1 MLTPHAFQIVRKQ
14 IELSGKIAISEECY
28 DYGVVTLQTSSG
40 VTHVT
45 STSCTCQFSTM
56 NQLPCRHIFALR
68 TRQDLNLY
76 FEDAVSSRWCLD
88 YYHHHA
94 SLVDDIDTDYQGAT
108 VYVQPRQVVMTQSQK
123 YKKAFVEAQKLA
135 TLASEVST
143 VRFTEHLEVLHEFVK
158 LWESG
163 QQAAVICTKVDSVD
177 EDTGHGISDI
187 TTEPGTN
194 SSDAEAYVIEE
205 VQSVE
210 VYTYMSCR
218 LYMCLFLHFR
228 QVKVTNY
235 RIA

>member
-1 MLTPHAFQIVRKQ
+1 MPFPPDSPEVKFSELLTPHAFQIVRKQ
-14 IELSGKIAISEECY
+14 IELSGKIAISEECN
-28 DYGVVTLQTSSG
+28 DCGVVILQTSSG

-88 YYHHHA
+88 YYRHHA

-143 VRFTEHLEVLHEFVK
+143 VGFTEHLEVLK
-158 LWESG
+158 LIVLRKILVVVFWILPLSLVLTPAM
-163 QQAAVICTKVDSVD
+163 QKA
-177 EDTGHGISDI
+177 
-187 TTEPGTN
+187 
-194 SSDAEAYVIEE
+194 
-205 VQSVE
+205 
-210 VYTYMSCR
+210 MSLR
-218 LYMCLFLHFR
+218 RFSL
-228 QVKVTNY
+228 
-235 RIA
+235 